1 MRQVPDFQAGAVLA
15 AAFSAWRANP
25 LTILALAVM
34 AMCPLALL
42 EFWFEAPALPLF
54 LPEDTPAA
62 RTEQMSDY
70 WASFPYVTVMLTQ
83 IAGVLCSCW
92 LQAALTYLV
101 VRSLRSGRTTL
112 AETMWQATLA
122 APRAAAVATLVGF
135 ITAVG
140 FLLLFVPGVVFF
152 LMFAVAIPAAV
163 VERRFGS
170 ALPRSHE
177 LTRGYKWPVLGMFLI
192 TAAIV
197 GMFYMVVVAAVAGL
211 GRFVGLPPA
220 AADALVPIVGAP
232 ATAFYII
239 VFAVCYHDLR
249 VLKDGAG
256 DSAVAKVFG

>member
-1 MRQVPDFQAGAVLA
+1 MRQVPDFRVGAVLA
-15 AAFSAWRANP
+15 ATLSAWRANP
-25 LTILALAVM
+25 LTILALAIM

-42 EFWFEAPALPLF
+42 EFWFEAPALPRF

-62 RTEQMSDY
+62 RAEQMNAY
-70 WASFPYVTVMLTQ
+70 WASFPYVKVVLVQ

-112 AETMWQATLA
+112 AETMWQATRA
-122 APRAAAVATLVGF
+122 APRTAAVATLVGF

-140 FLLLFVPGVVFF
+140 FLLLIVPGVVFF
-152 LMFAVAIPAAV
+152 LMFAAAIPAAV
-163 VERRFGS
+163 VERRLGS

-177 LTRGYKWPVLGMFLI
+177 LTRGYKWPVLGLFLI
-192 TAAIV
+192 TAAIA
-197 GMFYMVVVAAVAGL
+197 GMFYMVVFAAVTDL

-220 AADALVPIVGAP
+220 AVSALVPIVGAP
-232 ATAFYII
+232 VTAFYII

-256 DSAVAKVFG
+256 GAAVAKVFG